1 MISMATKSFFK
12 NIVIKD
18 KKSALNFLSA
28 LENAS
33 KKKKKDVVMKA
44 RVNDID
50 DEETIKKLFFKGN

>member
-1 MISMATKSFFK
+1 MATKSFFK
-12 NIVIKD
+12 NIVIKY